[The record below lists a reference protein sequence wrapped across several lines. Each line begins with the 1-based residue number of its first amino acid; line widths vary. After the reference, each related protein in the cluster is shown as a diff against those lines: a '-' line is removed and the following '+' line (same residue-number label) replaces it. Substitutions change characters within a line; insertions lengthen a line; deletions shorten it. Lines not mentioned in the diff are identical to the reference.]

1 MTTRTLPGY
10 NGRPTW
16 DAAHGGVV
24 APIVPG
30 TSVWVGTLFLPNT
43 APETRIIKAYCS
55 LAGGIVAAGGSAY
68 SLHIHALSADGAAG
82 GTALVAVP
90 RFAGFVLNLGVGGTL
105 RGGPPAPTE
114 IDPPL
119 AARTVQPAQGGEL
132 IWTQAR
138 EAIRVADAAFDA
150 ALAHRGRV
158 PVRRWRACYSW
169 LPADARQD
177 TVGSRDGAQRA
188 PGRGPGDRGGQ
199 HAGALTASNSSPP
212 WTLLAGTEKGGRV
225 RPGGFAGPRYS
236 MCQRQP
242 SHPRMALGR
251 AHLRGVVPR
260 GGTSAVIESHL
271 SH

>member
-1 MTTRTLPGY
+1 MSQPSVIRSEPGVAEVGMTTRTLPGY

-132 IWTQAR
+132 IWTPSMYGQP
-138 EAIRVADAAFDA
+138 FF
-150 ALAHRGRV
+150 LG
-158 PVRRWRACYSW
+158 
-169 LPADARQD
+169 
-177 TVGSRDGAQRA
+177 
-188 PGRGPGDRGGQ
+188 GGQ
-199 HAGALTASNSSPP
+199 GARGIGVQVECLTAPTVAAIASFS
-212 WTLLAGTEKGGRV
+212 LEIA
-225 RPGGFAGPRYS
+225 
-236 MCQRQP
+236 Q
-242 SHPRMALGR
+242 
-251 AHLRGVVPR
+251 
-260 GGTSAVIESHL
+260 
-271 SH
+271 